1 MRYLHRRDLALG
13 ERVPRAR
20 SVAHQVDQ
28 HVHALIVDDARRLVG
43 LGLGLG
49 LGPGPGPGFGLGLG
63 LVRDLGRRPP
73 PQRTQALR
81 LEETLRERI
90 AALPPADFEDILH
103 SVFKEDEWK
112 LFALGGAM
120 GLAIGLAQAYA
131 LTR

>member
-1 MRYLHRRDLALG
+1 MQRTEAYVA
-13 ERVPRAR
+13 EAPAWAR
-20 SVAHQVDQ
+20 
-28 HVHALIVDDARRLVG
+28 VG

-49 LGPGPGPGFGLGLG
+49 LGLGPRPGPGFGLGRASKG
-63 LVRDLGRRPP
+63 PTVGRRPP
-73 PQRTQALR
+73 REPTQALR